1 MAKKELSKFQKFL
14 ASKKYKTFM
23 GYLYGW
29 GASVVMIGAYF
40 KLTHIPGADFML
52 ALGLGIEALIF
63 FMSAFEPQ
71 HMEYA
76 WDNVFVELEEDWD
89 GVQRTQFATTGGG
102 SSSRGQVTDA
112 EDALLSKMLDKMNVS
127 EDTFKRLGKGL
138 DKLAENAGQM
148 ADISNAMAATTNYA
162 NAMDRAT
169 KSISDFSSAYVE
181 TNQKLSD
188 SLGKLDFS
196 ALDAN
201 TIKRVASSMASLN
214 SIYEL
219 QLQGAEQTS
228 AASKKL
234 TETMNKY
241 MENLTASSQSTG
253 QLNQQLSQLSQRLTA
268 LNNVYGGMLSAM
280 NIKAY
285 FYSKP
290 IV

>member
-29 GASVVMIGAYF
+29 GASVVLIGAYF
-40 KLTHIPGADFML
+40 KLTHIQGADFML

-89 GVQRTQFATTGGG
+89 GVQKTQFATTGAVGKAAAAT
-102 SSSRGQVTDA
+102 TDVEEA
-112 EDALLSKMLDKMNVS
+112 MLSKMFEKMNVS
-127 EDTFKRLGKGL
+127 EDTFKKLGRGI

-169 KSISDFSSAYVE
+169 KSIADFSNAYIQ

-201 TIKRVASSMASLN
+201 TIKKVASSMTSLN

-241 MENLTASSQSTG
+241 MDNLNASSQNAG
-253 QLNQQLSQLSQRLTA
+253 QLNQQLTQLSQRLTA

-280 NIKAY
+280 NIKA
-285 FYSKP
+285 
-290 IV
+290 

>member
-1 MAKKELSKFQKFL
+1 MAKKELSNFQKFL

-40 KLTHIPGADFML
+40 KLTHIQGADFML

-89 GVQRTQFATTGGG
+89 GKTKTQFATTGGG
-102 SSSRGQVTDA
+102 ASKGAITDA
-112 EDALLSKMLDKMNVS
+112 EDAMLSKMLDKMNVS

-138 DKLAENAGQM
+138 DRLAENAGQM

-169 KSISDFSSAYVE
+169 KSIADFSNAYIQ

-201 TIKRVASSMASLN
+201 TIKKVASSMASLN

-241 MENLTASSQSTG
+241 MDNLNASSQNAG
-253 QLNQQLSQLSQRLTA
+253 QLNAQLTQLSQRLTA

-280 NIKAY
+280 NIKA
-285 FYSKP
+285 
-290 IV
+290 

>member
-1 MAKKELSKFQKFL
+1 MAKKELSKFQQFLTSRKF
-14 ASKKYKTFM
+14 KTFM

-29 GASVVMIGAYF
+29 GASIVMVGAYF
-40 KLTHIPGADFML
+40 KLTHIPGADAML
-52 ALGLGIEALIF
+52 AIGLGVEALIF

-71 HMEYA
+71 HVEYA

-89 GVQRTQFATTGGG
+89 GKSRTQFATTNAGG
-102 SSSRGQVTDA
+102 SAASNLTDA
-112 EDALLSKMLDKMNVS
+112 EDAMLSKMLEKMNVS
-127 EDTFKRLGKGL
+127 EDTFKKLGRGI

-148 ADISNAMAATTNYA
+148 ADITNAMAATTNYA
-162 NAMDRAT
+162 AAMDRAT
-169 KSISDFSSAYVE
+169 KSISDFSNSYVQ

-196 ALDAN
+196 ALDGN
-201 TIKRVASSMASLN
+201 TIKKVASSMTSLN

-228 AASKKL
+228 AASKAL

-241 MENLTASSQSTG
+241 MDNLNASSQNAG
-253 QLNQQLSQLSQRLTA
+253 QLNQQLTQLSQRLTA

-280 NIKAY
+280 NIKA
-285 FYSKP
+285 
-290 IV
+290 

>member
-1 MAKKELSKFQKFL
+1 MAKEKKELGKFQKFL
-14 ASKKYKTFM
+14 MSKKYKTFM

-29 GASVVMIGAYF
+29 GAAVVMVGAYF
-40 KLTHIPGADFML
+40 KLTHIPGADAML
-52 ALGLGIEALIF
+52 AIGLGVEAVIF

-89 GVQRTQFATTGGG
+89 GKERTQFATTGAT
-102 SSSRGQVTDA
+102 SRSNGPTTA
-112 EDALLSKMLDKMNVS
+112 EDAVLSKMFEKMNVS
-127 EDTFKRLGKGL
+127 EDTFNKIGKGL
-138 DKLAENAGQM
+138 DKLAANAGQM

-169 KSISDFSSAYVE
+169 KSITEFSNAYVQ

-201 TIKRVASSMASLN
+201 TIKKVANSMQSLN

-241 MENLTASSQSTG
+241 MDNLTASSQNAG
-253 QLNQQLSQLSQRLTA
+253 QLNQQLTQLSQRLTA

-280 NIKAY
+280 NIKA
-285 FYSKP
+285 
-290 IV
+290 

>member
-1 MAKKELSKFQKFL
+1 M
-14 ASKKYKTFM
+14 
-23 GYLYGW
+23 
-29 GASVVMIGAYF
+29 
-40 KLTHIPGADFML
+40 
-52 ALGLGIEALIF
+52 
-63 FMSAFEPQ
+63 
-71 HMEYA
+71 
-76 WDNVFVELEEDWD
+76 
-89 GVQRTQFATTGGG
+89 
-102 SSSRGQVTDA
+102 
-112 EDALLSKMLDKMNVS
+112 LSKMFEKMNVS
-127 EDTFKRLGKGL
+127 EETFNRIGKGL
-138 DKLAENAGQM
+138 DKLAQNAGQM

-169 KSISDFSSAYVE
+169 KSISDFSTAYVE

-201 TIKRVASSMASLN
+201 TIKKVATSMQSLN

-241 MENLTASSQSTG
+241 MDNLNASSQNAG
-253 QLNQQLSQLSQRLTA
+253 VLNDQLTQLSARLTA

-280 NIKAY
+280 NIKA
-285 FYSKP
+285 
-290 IV
+290 

>member
-1 MAKKELSKFQKFL
+1 MAKKELSGFQKFL
-14 ASKKYKTFM
+14 KSKKYKTFM
-23 GYLYGW
+23 AYLYGW

-40 KLTHIPGADFML
+40 KLTHIPGADLML
-52 ALGLGIEALIF
+52 AIGLGVEAVIF
-63 FMSAFEPQ
+63 FMSAFEPV
-71 HMEYA
+71 HMEYE

-89 GVQRTQFATTGGG
+89 GVEKTQFATSGAAGKN
-102 SSSRGQVTDA
+102 VAAPTDVEEA
-112 EDALLSKMLDKMNVS
+112 MLSKMFEKMNVS
-127 EDTFKRLGKGL
+127 EDTFKKLGRGI
-138 DKLAENAGQM
+138 DRLAENAGQM
-148 ADISNAMAATTNYA
+148 ADVSNAMAATTNYA

-169 KSISDFSSAYVE
+169 KSIADFSNAYIQ

-201 TIKRVASSMASLN
+201 TIKKVASSMTSLN

-241 MENLTASSQSTG
+241 MDNLTASSQNAG
-253 QLNQQLSQLSQRLTA
+253 QLNQQLTQLQQRLSA

-280 NIKAY
+280 NIKA
-285 FYSKP
+285 
-290 IV
+290 

>member
-14 ASKKYKTFM
+14 KSKKYKTFM
-23 GYLYGW
+23 AYLYGW
-29 GASVVMIGAYF
+29 GASVVMVGAYF
-40 KLTHIPGADFML
+40 KLTHIPGADAML
-52 ALGLGIEALIF
+52 AIGLGVEAIIF
-63 FMSAFEPQ
+63 FMSAFEPV
-71 HMEYA
+71 HMDYE
-76 WDNVFVELEEDWD
+76 WDNVFVELEDDWD
-89 GVQRTQFATTGGG
+89 GVQKTQFATSG
-102 SSSRGQVTDA
+102 SASKGAAANSNV
-112 EDALLSKMLDKMNVS
+112 EDAMLSKMFEKMNVS
-127 EDTFKRLGKGL
+127 EDTFKKLGRGI
-138 DKLAENAGQM
+138 DRLAENAGQM

-169 KSISDFSSAYVE
+169 KSIADFSNAYIQ

-201 TIKRVASSMASLN
+201 TIKKVASSMTSLN

-241 MENLTASSQSTG
+241 MDNLNASSQNAG
-253 QLNQQLSQLSQRLTA
+253 QLNQQLTQLQQRLSA

-280 NIKAY
+280 NIKA
-285 FYSKP
+285 
-290 IV
+290 

>member
-1 MAKKELSKFQKFL
+1 MAKKELGKFQKFL

-71 HMEYA
+71 HVEYA

-89 GVQRTQFATTGGG
+89 GVQKTQFATSGVAGK
-102 SSSRGQVTDA
+102 SAAAPTDVEEA
-112 EDALLSKMLDKMNVS
+112 MLSKMFEKMNVS
-127 EDTFKRLGKGL
+127 EDTFKKLGRGI

-169 KSISDFSSAYVE
+169 KSIADFSNAYIQ

-201 TIKRVASSMASLN
+201 TIKKVASSMTSLN

-241 MENLTASSQSTG
+241 MDNLNASSQNAG
-253 QLNQQLSQLSQRLTA
+253 QLNQQLTQLSQRLTA

-280 NIKAY
+280 NIKA
-285 FYSKP
+285 
-290 IV
+290 

>member
-14 ASKKYKTFM
+14 MSKKYKTFM
-23 GYLYGW
+23 AYLYGW

-40 KLTHIPGADFML
+40 KLTHIQGADLML
-52 ALGLGIEALIF
+52 AIGLGVEAIIF
-63 FMSAFEPQ
+63 FMSAFEPV
-71 HMEYA
+71 HMDYE

-89 GVQRTQFATTGGG
+89 GKAKTQFATTGGG
-102 SSSRGQVTDA
+102 ANNGAVSSA
-112 EDALLSKMLDKMNVS
+112 EDAMLSKMLDKMNVS
-127 EDTFKRLGKGL
+127 EDTFKKLGKGI

-162 NAMDRAT
+162 AAMDRAT
-169 KSISDFSSAYVE
+169 KSISDFSTAYVE
-181 TNQKLSD
+181 TNKKLSD

-201 TIKRVASSMASLN
+201 TIKKVASSMASLN

-241 MENLTASSQSTG
+241 MDNLNASSQNAG
-253 QLNQQLSQLSQRLTA
+253 QLNAQLTQLSQRLTA

-280 NIKAY
+280 NIKA
-285 FYSKP
+285 
-290 IV
+290 

>member
-1 MAKKELSKFQKFL
+1 MAKKELSGFQKFL
-14 ASKKYKTFM
+14 KSKKYKTFM
-23 GYLYGW
+23 AYLYGW
-29 GASVVMIGAYF
+29 GASVVMVGAYF
-40 KLTHIPGADFML
+40 KLTHIPGADLML
-52 ALGLGIEALIF
+52 AIGLGVEAVIF
-63 FMSAFEPQ
+63 FMSAFEPV
-71 HMEYA
+71 HMDYE
-76 WDNVFVELEEDWD
+76 WDNVFVELEDDWD
-89 GVQRTQFATTGGG
+89 GVQKTQFATSG
-102 SSSRGQVTDA
+102 SASKNAAAPTDVEEA
-112 EDALLSKMLDKMNVS
+112 MLSKMFEKMNVS
-127 EDTFKRLGKGL
+127 EDTFKKLGRGI
-138 DKLAENAGQM
+138 DRLAENAGQM

-169 KSISDFSSAYVE
+169 KSIADFSNAYVQ

-201 TIKRVASSMASLN
+201 TIKKVANSMTSLN

-241 MENLTASSQSTG
+241 MDNLNASSQNAG
-253 QLNQQLSQLSQRLTA
+253 QLNQQLTQLSQRLTA

-280 NIKAY
+280 NIKA
-285 FYSKP
+285 
-290 IV
+290 

>member
-1 MAKKELSKFQKFL
+1 MAKKELSKFQQFLTSRKF
-14 ASKKYKTFM
+14 KTFM

-40 KLTHIPGADFML
+40 KPHHIPGADFML

-71 HMEYA
+71 HVEYA
-76 WDNVFVELEEDWD
+76 WDNVFVELDEEWD
-89 GVQRTQFATTGGG
+89 GKTRTQFATTGA
-102 SSSRGQVTDA
+102 SSSNLTGA
-112 EDALLSKMLDKMNVS
+112 EDAMLSKMLEKMNVS
-127 EDTFKRLGKGL
+127 EDTFKKLGRGI

-148 ADISNAMAATTNYA
+148 ADISNALAATTNYA
-162 NAMDRAT
+162 TAMDRAT
-169 KSISDFSSAYVE
+169 KSISEFSNAYVQ

-201 TIKRVASSMASLN
+201 TIKKVASSMTSLN

-234 TETMNKY
+234 AEPMNKY
-241 MENLTASSQSTG
+241 MENRNASSQNAG
-253 QLNQQLSQLSQRLTA
+253 QLNQQLTQLQQRLSA

-280 NIKAY
+280 NIKA
-285 FYSKP
+285 
-290 IV
+290 

>member
-1 MAKKELSKFQKFL
+1 MAKEKKELGKFQKFL
-14 ASKKYKTFM
+14 QSKKYKTFM

-29 GASVVMIGAYF
+29 GAAVVMVGAYF
-40 KLTHIPGADFML
+40 KLTHIPGADAML
-52 ALGLGIEALIF
+52 AIGLGVEAVIF

-89 GVQRTQFATTGGG
+89 GKERTQFATTSGG
-102 SSSRGQVTDA
+102 SKSASGNI
-112 EDALLSKMLDKMNVS
+112 EDAMLSKMFEKMNVS
-127 EDTFKRLGKGL
+127 EDTFQKLGKGL
-138 DKLAENAGQM
+138 DKLAQNAGQM

-169 KSISDFSSAYVE
+169 KSISDFSNNYIQ
-181 TNQKLSD
+181 TNQKLTD

-201 TIKRVASSMASLN
+201 TIKKVAASMSSLN

-228 AASKKL
+228 AASKQL

-241 MENLTASSQSTG
+241 MENLTASSQNAG
-253 QLNQQLSQLSQRLTA
+253 QLNQQLTQLSQRLTA

-280 NIKAY
+280 NIKA
-285 FYSKP
+285 
-290 IV
+290 

>member
-1 MAKKELSKFQKFL
+1 
-14 ASKKYKTFM
+14 
-23 GYLYGW
+23 
-29 GASVVMIGAYF
+29 MIGAYF

-71 HMEYA
+71 HIDYA

-89 GVQRTQFATTGGG
+89 GVQRTQFATTGAAKNGAAP
-102 SSSRGQVTDA
+102 TDMEEA
-112 EDALLSKMLDKMNVS
+112 MLAKMFEKMNVS
-127 EDTFKRLGKGL
+127 EETFNKIGRGL
-138 DKLAENAGQM
+138 DKLAANAGQM

-169 KSISDFSSAYVE
+169 KSISDFSNAYVQ

-196 ALDAN
+196 ALDGN
-201 TIKRVASSMASLN
+201 TIKKVAASMQSLN

-228 AASKKL
+228 AASKAL

-241 MENLTASSQSTG
+241 MDNLNASSQNAG
-253 QLNQQLSQLSQRLTA
+253 QLNQQLTQLSQRLTA

-280 NIKAY
+280 NIKA
-285 FYSKP
+285 
-290 IV
+290 

>member
-1 MAKKELSKFQKFL
+1 MAKKELSGFQKFL

-29 GASVVMIGAYF
+29 GAAVVMVGAYF

-52 ALGLGIEALIF
+52 ALGLGIEAVIF

-71 HMEYA
+71 HVEYA

-89 GVQRTQFATTGGG
+89 GKTRTQFATTGATASGKAAP
-102 SSSRGQVTDA
+102 SDMEEA
-112 EDALLSKMLDKMNVS
+112 MLSKMFEKMNVS
-127 EDTFKRLGKGL
+127 EETFNKIGKGL
-138 DKLAENAGQM
+138 DKLAANAGQM

-169 KSISDFSSAYVE
+169 KSISEFSNAYIQ

-201 TIKRVASSMASLN
+201 TIKKVANSMQSLN

-241 MENLTASSQSTG
+241 MDNLTASSQNAG
-253 QLNQQLSQLSQRLTA
+253 QLNQQLTQLSQRLTA

-280 NIKAY
+280 NIKA
-285 FYSKP
+285 
-290 IV
+290 

>member
-1 MAKKELSKFQKFL
+1 MAKKELGKFQKFL

-89 GVQRTQFATTGGG
+89 GVQKTQFATTGATGK
-102 SSSRGQVTDA
+102 SAAAPTDVEEA
-112 EDALLSKMLDKMNVS
+112 MLSKMFEKMNVS
-127 EDTFKRLGKGL
+127 EDTFKKLGRGI
-138 DKLAENAGQM
+138 DRLAENAGQM

-169 KSISDFSSAYVE
+169 KSIADFSNAYIQ

-201 TIKRVASSMASLN
+201 TIKKVASSMQSLN

-228 AASKKL
+228 AASKAL

-241 MENLTASSQSTG
+241 MDNLNASSQNAG
-253 QLNQQLSQLSQRLTA
+253 QLNQQLTQLSQRLTA

-280 NIKAY
+280 NIKA
-285 FYSKP
+285 
-290 IV
+290 

>member
-1 MAKKELSKFQKFL
+1 MAKKQLSKFQQFLVSRKF
-14 ASKKYKTFM
+14 KTFM

-71 HMEYA
+71 HVEYA

-89 GVQRTQFATTGGG
+89 GKTKTQFATTGAA
-102 SSSRGQVTDA
+102 SSKGNITDA
-112 EDALLSKMLDKMNVS
+112 EDAMLNKMLEKMNVS
-127 EDTFKRLGKGL
+127 EDTFKKLGKGI
-138 DKLAENAGQM
+138 DRLAENAGQM

-169 KSISDFSSAYVE
+169 KSISDFSTAYVE

-201 TIKRVASSMASLN
+201 TIKKVASSMQSLN

-228 AASKKL
+228 AASKAL

-241 MENLTASSQSTG
+241 MDNLNASSQNAG
-253 QLNQQLSQLSQRLTA
+253 QLNQQLTQLSQRLTA

-280 NIKAY
+280 NIKA
-285 FYSKP
+285 
-290 IV
+290 

>member
-40 KLTHIPGADFML
+40 KLTHIQGADFML

-102 SSSRGQVTDA
+102 SSSRGQITDA

-127 EDTFKRLGKGL
+127 EDTFKKLGKGL

-169 KSISDFSSAYVE
+169 KSISDFSTAYVE

-201 TIKRVASSMASLN
+201 TIKKVASSMASLN

-241 MENLTASSQSTG
+241 MDNLNASSQSTG
-253 QLNQQLSQLSQRLTA
+253 QLNQQLTQLSQRLTA

-280 NIKAY
+280 NIKA
-285 FYSKP
+285 
-290 IV
+290 

>member
-14 ASKKYKTFM
+14 KSKKYKTFM
-23 GYLYGW
+23 AYLYGW
-29 GASVVMIGAYF
+29 GASVVMVGAYF
-40 KLTHIPGADFML
+40 KLTHIPGADAML
-52 ALGLGIEALIF
+52 AIGLGVEAIIF
-63 FMSAFEPQ
+63 FMSAFEPV
-71 HMEYA
+71 HMDYE
-76 WDNVFVELEEDWD
+76 WDNVFVELEDDWD
-89 GVQRTQFATTGGG
+89 GVQKTQFATTG
-102 SSSRGQVTDA
+102 SASKNAAAPTDVEEA
-112 EDALLSKMLDKMNVS
+112 MLSKMFEKMNVS
-127 EDTFKRLGKGL
+127 EDTFKKLGRGI
-138 DKLAENAGQM
+138 DRLAENAGQM

-169 KSISDFSSAYVE
+169 KSIADFSNAYIQ

-201 TIKRVASSMASLN
+201 TIKKVASSMTSLN

-241 MENLTASSQSTG
+241 MDNLTASSQNAG
-253 QLNQQLSQLSQRLTA
+253 QLNQQLTQLSQRLAA

-280 NIKAY
+280 NIKA
-285 FYSKP
+285 
-290 IV
+290 

>member
-1 MAKKELSKFQKFL
+1 MAKKQENLTGFKKFQAFTQ
-14 ASKKYKTFM
+14 SKKYKSFM
-23 GYLYGW
+23 GAVYGI
-29 GASVVMIGAYF
+29 GAAIVMVGAYF
-40 KLTHIPGADFML
+40 KLTHIQGADLML
-52 ALGLGIEALIF
+52 ALGLGVEALIF
-63 FMSAFEPQ
+63 FLSAFEPQ
-71 HMEYA
+71 HLDYA

-89 GVQRTQFATTGGG
+89 GVQKTQFATSGAG
-102 SSSRGQVTDA
+102 RPAAATDMEEA
-112 EDALLSKMLDKMNVS
+112 MLSKMFEKMNVS
-127 EDTFKRLGKGL
+127 EETFNKIGKGL
-138 DKLAENAGQM
+138 DKLAQNAGQM

-169 KSISDFSSAYVE
+169 KSISDFSNAYVQ

-201 TIKRVASSMASLN
+201 TIKKVASSMQSLN

-228 AASKKL
+228 AASKAL

-241 MENLTASSQSTG
+241 MDNLNASSKNAG
-253 QLNQQLSQLSQRLTA
+253 QLNDQLTQLSARLTA

-280 NIKAY
+280 NIKA
-285 FYSKP
+285 
-290 IV
+290 

>member
-1 MAKKELSKFQKFL
+1 
-14 ASKKYKTFM
+14 M

-29 GASVVMIGAYF
+29 GASIVMIGAYF
-40 KLTHIPGADFML
+40 KLTHIPGADLML
-52 ALGLGIEALIF
+52 GIGLGVEALIF

-71 HMEYA
+71 HIEYA

-89 GVQRTQFATTGGG
+89 GVTRTQFATTGANGKSG
-102 SSSRGQVTDA
+102 EPVSDIEEA
-112 EDALLSKMLDKMNVS
+112 MLSKMFEKMNVS
-127 EDTFKRLGKGL
+127 EDTFKKLGRGI
-138 DKLAENAGQM
+138 DRLAENAGQM
-148 ADISNAMAATTNYA
+148 SDISNAMAATTNYA

-169 KSISDFSSAYVE
+169 KSISDFSTTYVE
-181 TNQKLSD
+181 TNQRLSD

-201 TIKRVASSMASLN
+201 TIKKVASSMQSLN

-228 AASKKL
+228 AASKAL

-241 MENLTASSQSTG
+241 MDNLNTSSQNAG
-253 QLNQQLSQLSQRLTA
+253 QLNQQLTQLSQRLTA

-280 NIKAY
+280 NIKA
-285 FYSKP
+285 
-290 IV
+290 

>member
-1 MAKKELSKFQKFL
+1 MAKKQENLTGFKKFQAFTQ
-14 ASKKYKTFM
+14 SKKYKSFM
-23 GYLYGW
+23 GAVYGI
-29 GASVVMIGAYF
+29 GAAIVMVGAYF
-40 KLTHIPGADFML
+40 KLTHIQGADLML
-52 ALGLGIEALIF
+52 ALGLGVEALIF
-63 FMSAFEPQ
+63 FLSAFEPQ
-71 HMEYA
+71 HLDYA

-89 GVQRTQFATTGGG
+89 GVQKTQFATSGAG
-102 SSSRGQVTDA
+102 RPAAATDMEEA
-112 EDALLSKMLDKMNVS
+112 MLSKMFEKMNVS
-127 EDTFKRLGKGL
+127 EETFNKIGKGL
-138 DKLAENAGQM
+138 DKLAQNAGQM

-169 KSISDFSSAYVE
+169 KSISDFSNAYVQ

-201 TIKRVASSMASLN
+201 TIKKVASSMQSLN

-228 AASKKL
+228 AASKAL

-241 MENLTASSQSTG
+241 MDNLNASSKNAG
-253 QLNQQLSQLSQRLTA
+253 VLNDQLTQLSARLTA

-280 NIKAY
+280 NIKA
-285 FYSKP
+285 
-290 IV
+290 

>member
-1 MAKKELSKFQKFL
+1 MAKQKKELSGFQKFL
-14 ASKKYKTFM
+14 KSKKYKTFM
-23 GYLYGW
+23 AYLYGW

-40 KLTHIPGADFML
+40 KLTHIPGADLML
-52 ALGLGIEALIF
+52 AIGLGVEAVIF
-63 FMSAFEPQ
+63 FMSAFEPV
-71 HMEYA
+71 HMEYE

-89 GVQRTQFATTGGG
+89 GVEKTQFATTGTAGK
-102 SSSRGQVTDA
+102 SVAAPTDMEEA
-112 EDALLSKMLDKMNVS
+112 MLSKMFEKMNVS
-127 EDTFKRLGKGL
+127 EDTFKKLGRGI
-138 DKLAENAGQM
+138 DRLAENAGQM
-148 ADISNAMAATTNYA
+148 ADVSNAMAATTNYA

-181 TNQKLSD
+181 TNQRLSD

-201 TIKRVASSMASLN
+201 TIKKVASSMQSLN

-228 AASKKL
+228 AASKAL

-241 MENLTASSQSTG
+241 MDNLNASSQNAG
-253 QLNQQLSQLSQRLTA
+253 QLNQQLTQLSQRLTA

-280 NIKAY
+280 NIKA
-285 FYSKP
+285 
-290 IV
+290 